1 MPGSR
6 NLVEGSTEQGHYNED
21 TALVPVPAP
30 PEVYGGGATIAA
42 VVYGAVGV
50 QAP

>member
-1 MPGSR
+1 MPGTR
-6 NLVEGSTEQGHYNED
+6 NLVEGSTKQGHYNED
-21 TALVPVPAP
+21 TALVPV